1 MSEQIVVSNFL
12 LFCFLSLGTSQ
23 QADTS
28 ESDPADFFSRPP
40 EEDEETTT
48 TSSRFETELLLP
60 GSRHRQNP
68 FLSILTPKDESRGS
82 PSEQLQQ
89 DPLLQQLNPQPDLT
103 HGLNVPRLRQ
113 DPLLRQLNPQADDA
127 AAATS
132 GLRVPH
138 QRQDPL
144 LRQLNPQADTAAA
157 VSGLSVPRQR
167 QDPLLRPLSPQTDDA
182 ANGSGGL
189 SVPRYRQDPLLRGLT
204 SGHQEA
210 SLPLDLPQVT
220 TRKVNKDDD
229 NAELSSLSPAVNSRK
244 KDPLLR
250 VKPVTASSGDGDEG
264 LEPPPDFTAIFGT
277 MEQRVA
283 SAGAAEKLRLSA
295 DSGRV
300 GGRTANTLHQD
311 DFKE

>member
-127 AAATS
+127 AAA
-132 GLRVPH
+132 
-138 QRQDPL
+138 
-144 LRQLNPQADTAAA
+144 

-220 TRKVNKDDD
+220 TRKVNKEDD
-229 NAELSSLSPAVNSRK
+229 NAELSSLSPALNSRK